1 MKKAPKWCFCAEERN
16 ANMSFLYFLEG
27 LRNPVL
33 DFLFSLI
40 TRCGEETV
48 FMAVGMIVFWCFN
61 KYKGYYLLCVGF
73 IGTVINQFLK
83 ILCRVPRPWVK
94 DPSFLPVEGTMEA
107 ATGYSFPSGHTQTSV
122 GLFGGIA
129 RATRIRALRIGM
141 IVLAALV
148 AFSRMYLGVHT
159 PADVLV
165 SLGIATLLV
174 FVAYPLFKK
183 AEESPRVMYGI
194 LGSFT
199 AIMVAYI
206 LFVMLY
212 QFPEEVYHVDAIENL
227 ISARK
232 NGFTLLGCAV
242 GLLVTYTVDLKW
254 THFDTK
260 AVWWAQI
267 LKVVGGL
274 ALVVAVKAL
283 LKAPLNALLV
293 NEYVARSVR
302 YFLMVVVGG
311 VLWPMTFKSF
321 ARLGR
326 KQKEGK

>member
-1 MKKAPKWCFCAEERN
+1 
-16 ANMSFLYFLEG
+16 MSFLYFLEG
-27 LRNPVL
+27 LRNPVC

-40 TRCGEETV
+40 TLCGEETV
-48 FMAVGMIVFWCFN
+48 FMAIGMIVFWCVN

-94 DPSFLPVEGTMEA
+94 DPNFTIVESAREA
-107 ATGYSFPSGHTQTSV
+107 ASGYSFPSGHTQTAV

-129 RATRIRALRIGM
+129 RMSKSTALRVGM

-148 AFSRMYLGVHT
+148 ALSRMYLGVHT

-174 FVAYPLFKK
+174 LAAYPLFKK
-183 AEESPRVMYGI
+183 AERSPKVMYAI
-194 LGSFT
+194 LFT
-199 AIMVAYI
+199 FLGVMIAYVC
-206 LFVMLY
+206 FVMLFP
-212 QFPEEVYHVDAIENL
+212 FPEEVYHVDAVHNL

-232 NGFTLLGCAV
+232 NGFTLLGCAL
-242 GLLVTYTVDLKW
+242 GLLATYTVDLKW
-254 THFDTK
+254 TRFDTR

-274 ALVVAVKAL
+274 ALVVAVKSL
-283 LKAPLNALLV
+283 LKSPLEALFV
-293 NEYVARSVR
+293 NEFVARSVR
-302 YFLMVVVGG
+302 YFLMVIVGG
-311 VLWPMTFKSF
+311 VLWPMTFQFF
-321 ARLGR
+321 AKLGK
-326 KQKEGK
+326 KQKEN